1 MGDAFARTMRVSK
14 HLEGLM
20 SSISSELIKQ
30 KYKRRGRR
38 FFRLLKVLFREF
50 RGFLICA
57 VLGFTTSVISLYSL
71 YPRDLVPGGK
81 MTLVQSA
88 YYTVLMTFFETPLP
102 YVEDWR
108 LAPLFFLLPV
118 AGLVTIA
125 EGVVHLSH
133 LLFQRKRFS
142 TEWQQMIAETMEN
155 HIIVCGLGN
164 VGVRVVEHLK
174 GLGEDVVAIENNKES
189 RFSYEVSGYDVPV
202 LVGDARDLST
212 LEKASVKMAKAIVAV
227 TDNDL
232 VNIEAALTA
241 REVNANIRVV
251 LRMFDQRLARR
262 MAKVMNFEGAY
273 SSSAKSGPLF
283 AQAAISGHI
292 VDSFQFGGTV
302 INAVEIVVEPNTLL
316 VGQTID
322 ELRAR
327 HEVTV
332 LLQERGDGEL
342 DWNPAPNN
350 ILKVGDKLLIM
361 TDPEGVKRIEPMTKK
376 MSLPRDTEG

>member
-1 MGDAFARTMRVSK
+1 
-14 HLEGLM
+14 M
-20 SSISSELIKQ
+20 SSISSEIKHNFE
-30 KYKRRGRR
+30 RRGRR
-38 FFRLLKVLFREF
+38 IFRLLKVLVREF

-57 VLGFTTSVISLYSL
+57 ILGFSTSVVSLYYL
-71 YPRDLVPGGK
+71 YPHELVPGGK
-81 MTLVQSA
+81 MTIVQSA

-164 VGVRVVEHLK
+164 VGIRVVEHLK
-174 GLGEDVVAIENNKES
+174 GLGEDVVAIENNKDG
-189 RFSYEVSGYDVPV
+189 RFSQEVSGYDVPV

-212 LEKASVKMAKAIVAV
+212 LEKASVKSAKAIIAV

-241 REVNANIRVV
+241 RDVNANIRVV
-251 LRMFDQRLARR
+251 LRMFDQRLAKR

-316 VGQTID
+316 VGQTVD
-322 ELRAR
+322 QLRAR

-332 LLQERGDGEL
+332 LLQERVDGVL
-342 DWNPAPNN
+342 DWNPAPTN

-361 TDPEGVKRIEPMTKK
+361 TDPEGVKRIEPMTKT

>member
-1 MGDAFARTMRVSK
+1 MLIRRD
-14 HLEGLM
+14 
-20 SSISSELIKQ
+20 LIK
-30 KYKRRGRR
+30 KTYERRGRR
-38 FFRLLKVLFREF
+38 FFRLMKVLFREF
-50 RGFLICA
+50 RGFLTCA
-57 VLGFTTSVISLYSL
+57 VLGFTISVISLYSL
-71 YPRDLVPGGK
+71 YPREMVPGGK
-81 MTLVQSA
+81 MTLLQSA

-108 LAPLFFLLPV
+108 LSPLFFLLPV

-155 HIIVCGLGN
+155 HVIVCGLGN

-189 RFSYEVSGYDVPV
+189 RFSYEVSAFDVPV
-202 LVGDARDLST
+202 LVGDARDQAT
-212 LEKASVKMAKAIVAV
+212 LEKASVKVAKAIIAV

-241 REVNANIRVV
+241 RELNENIRVV
-251 LRMFDQRLARR
+251 LRMFDQRLAKR
-262 MAKVMNFEGAY
+262 MAKLMNFEGAF

-283 AQAAISGHI
+283 AQAAVSEHI

-302 INAVEIVVEPNTLL
+302 INAVEIVVEPNTPL
-316 VGQTID
+316 VGLTID

-327 HEVTV
+327 QEVTI
-332 LLQERGDGEL
+332 LLQERGEVL
-342 DWNPAPNN
+342 DWNPAPTNV
-350 ILKVGDKLLIM
+350 LTVGDKLLIM
-361 TDPEGVKRIEPMTKK
+361 TDPDGVRRMEPLTKK
-376 MSLPRDTEG
+376 MRLPRDTHS